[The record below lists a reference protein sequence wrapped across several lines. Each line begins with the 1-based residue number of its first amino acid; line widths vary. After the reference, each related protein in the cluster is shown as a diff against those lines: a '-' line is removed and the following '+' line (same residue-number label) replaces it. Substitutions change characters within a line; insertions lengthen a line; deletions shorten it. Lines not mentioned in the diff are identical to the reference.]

1 MSITVR
7 QTKHIKAVISTIPDD
22 AWTTIKYPKAV
33 FDEPSGRWISRAEV
47 AEIPFTAFTSRKKS
61 EQVPGRLVVR
71 RIPDLNPKAVA
82 GQPTLFDTWRF
93 HAFFTTST
101 LDTVTADKTHR
112 GHAIIEQVHADLK
125 DSALA
130 HLPSKSFPANAA
142 WLVLAVIAFNLT
154 RAAAALSGPTT
165 GEGHHRHDPAHPDRC
180 PRQDRRLSTND
191 DPAPT
196 DRVALADQLDRT
208 VHPHLRTTDNRHLT
222 ETHNNPHQEP
232 RRCRQTGGPATARTI
247 IKLSSRSTSQ
257 IHDQMVGARGSQ
269 LVRDGEVPVELAQV
283 EAHPRP
289 ARSSDGR

>member
-1 MSITVR
+1 MLLRADSAFYGHKVVAAARRAKAAVSITVR

-47 AEIPFTAFTSRKKS
+47 AEIAFTAFTSRKKS

-125 DSALA
+125 RLA
-130 HLPSKSFPANAA
+130 PWPICRRNRSQP
-142 WLVLAVIAFNLT
+142 I
-154 RAAAALSGPTT
+154 
-165 GEGHHRHDPAHPDRC
+165 
-180 PRQDRRLSTND
+180 PRGWCW
-191 DPAPT
+191 P
-196 DRVALADQLDRT
+196 
-208 VHPHLRTTDNRHLT
+208 
-222 ETHNNPHQEP
+222 
-232 RRCRQTGGPATARTI
+232 
-247 IKLSSRSTSQ
+247 SSRST
-257 IHDQMVGARGSQ
+257 
-269 LVRDGEVPVELAQV
+269 
-283 EAHPRP
+283 
-289 ARSSDGR
+289 